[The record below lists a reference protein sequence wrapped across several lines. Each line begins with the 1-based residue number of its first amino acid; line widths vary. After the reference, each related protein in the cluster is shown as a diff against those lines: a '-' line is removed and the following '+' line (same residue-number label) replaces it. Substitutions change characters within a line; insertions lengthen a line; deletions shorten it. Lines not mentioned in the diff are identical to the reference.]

1 MLMKK
6 YLAISIFISIGFYSY
21 AQKKSQLNSPT
32 GSFPTIKIKS
42 EPRFYLSV
50 HGGYALS
57 LGSTFKFYPDNISS
71 IAVTALD
78 NTPPIKEIKYKE
90 DSKGLGDGARVGVG
104 ISYII
109 NDFLNVGMDIDYF
122 KSSISKTR
130 DSSYYSN
137 QVLPNNVD
145 EVTYNEQYKISYT
158 TSLLSFSPNITFKAI
173 ARPKFFIYN
182 KLGAIVI
189 FHPSSIQHETLNGN
203 YKLGWQGF
211 YRDSAVSTQKTY
223 DWGIRNPA
231 FGFMGGI
238 GAQAKITEK
247 IRAYAELQFTHI
259 IFKVKN
265 RLLTDFKMDGTE
277 MLSTL
282 SQSEKEIVFAKSYT
296 SNNANSNPNNP
307 TVAIYQK
314 FPITFAGLQVG
325 VVYRF

>member
-1 MLMKK
+1 MKK
-6 YLAISIFISIGFYSY
+6 YLVISVLISIGCSSY
-21 AQKKSQLNSPT
+21 AQKTSQRNLGND
-32 GSFPTIKIKS
+32 SFPIIKIKS
-42 EPRFYLSV
+42 EPRFYLSL
-50 HGGYALS
+50 HGGYAFS

-71 IAVTALD
+71 VSVKVLD
-78 NTPPIKEIKYKE
+78 NTSPVKEINYKE
-90 DSKGLGDGARVGVG
+90 DSKGLGDGFRTGVG

-109 NDFLNVGMDIDYF
+109 NDFLNVGIDIDYF

-137 QVLPNNVD
+137 QVLPNNTD
-145 EVTYNEQYKISYT
+145 QLTYNEQYKISYT

-189 FHPSSIQHETLNGN
+189 FHPSSIQHETLNGS
-203 YKLGWQGF
+203 YKLSWQGF
-211 YRDSAVSTQKTY
+211 SRDSSISTQKTY

-238 GAQAKITEK
+238 GAQTKITEK
-247 IRAYAELQFTHI
+247 IRAYAEFQFTHI

-265 RLLTDFKMDGTE
+265 RVLTDFKMDGND
-277 MLSTL
+277 MLGTL
-282 SQSEKEIVFAKSYT
+282 SQSQKEIVFEKSYT
-296 SNNANSNPNNP
+296 SNNANANPDNP
-307 TVAIYQK
+307 TVAIYQR